1 MIFLLKLSQLHKQ
14 DVLSVDGGFHQREAH
29 EITVASIVESYL
41 DG

>member
-1 MIFLLKLSQLHKQ
+1 
-14 DVLSVDGGFHQREAH
+14 VDGGFHQREAH